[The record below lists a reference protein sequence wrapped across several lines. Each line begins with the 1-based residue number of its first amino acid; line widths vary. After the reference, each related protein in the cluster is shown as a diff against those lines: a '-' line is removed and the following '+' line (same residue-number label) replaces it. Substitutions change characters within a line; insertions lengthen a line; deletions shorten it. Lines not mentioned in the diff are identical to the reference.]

1 MNRVTVLTKPN
12 TGSWISC
19 VRWPG
24 IHKLIISHIILTS
37 YTYMY
42 TYNALTSSIW
52 LYMYY
57 EYIYMDIVCL
67 QQWCRDM
74 HVYGMDIHM
83 CCVCISMCLQ
93 CVPVC
98 FYIINVSM
106 YTLYRDTVNKHVYPH
121 KAHTHACL
129 RTYIMFP
136 DTWSVIHP
144 RNSRWRIYQ
153 AEYRPFLNCVILGK
167 SVDSFGFTF
176 FFVWLERDQL

>member
-1 MNRVTVLTKPN
+1 MDIMCEVNWHPQANNITYYTNLIYWHVCIQCTYVFYMVVYVL
-12 TGSWISC
+12 W
-19 VRWPG
+19 
-24 IHKLIISHIILTS
+24 
-37 YTYMY
+37 
-42 TYNALTSSIW
+42 
-52 LYMYY
+52 
-57 EYIYMDIVCL
+57 IYMDIVCL
-67 QQWCRDM
+67 QQWCIDM

-93 CVPVC
+93 RVPAC
-98 FYIINVSM
+98 FYIMHVSM

-121 KAHTHACL
+121 KAHTHVYMH
-129 RTYIMFP
+129 TYIMFP
-136 DTWSVIHP
+136 DTWSIIHP